1 MQLFYI
7 ISFLNK
13 SLRKGYVS
21 ASGRNFLGKICVA
34 HRGGGSKRN
43 KFYVDFFRRTNAF
56 GYLLK
61 IKSVRWYTGFLGL
74 MIYENGL
81 SNYILLSDN
90 IEVGDK
96 LYFGTSL
103 IINKENSCLK
113 IGSSVPLSYVS
124 LFSLINNIELRAF
137 NGGQLARAAGTSGI
151 LISKSAN
158 LITVKLKSGWN
169 LTLSSF
175 NICSLG
181 IVSNAIHKFSRIK
194 KAGIMRSRGIRPTVR
209 GVAMNPC
216 DHPHGGGEGRKS
228 PPASHRSP
236 WGWLTKGTSTL
247 RKKHQII
254 RKNLLK
260 IKAN

>member
-1 MQLFYI
+1 
-7 ISFLNK
+7 
-13 SLRKGYVS
+13 
-21 ASGRNFLGKICVA
+21 
-34 HRGGGSKRN
+34 
-43 KFYVDFFRRTNAF
+43 
-56 GYLLK
+56 
-61 IKSVRWYTGFLGL
+61 

-158 LITVKLKSGWN
+158 LITVKLKSG
-169 LTLSSF
+169 
-175 NICSLG
+175 
-181 IVSNAIHKFSRIK
+181 
-194 KAGIMRSRGIRPTVR
+194 
-209 GVAMNPC
+209 
-216 DHPHGGGEGRKS
+216 
-228 PPASHRSP
+228 
-236 WGWLTKGTSTL
+236 
-247 RKKHQII
+247 
-254 RKNLLK
+254 
-260 IKAN
+260 